1 MSTAIDDQ
9 QYKTDL
15 ESKDPNFVDVEEVE
29 DDSSYTELTGW
40 KKVRSLALSP
50 ALARNCPLNVACRCR
65 QFYRGTLFQ
74 MIILGALSFCG
85 PSMSDAI
92 SGLVR
97 LLVHFFFLFAL
108 PLLTRA
114 SVIFPGWRRTRNSL
128 SLQPRHLSRI
138 CHLCHRR
145 VCRRSPH
152 QQARY

>member
-1 MSTAIDDQ
+1 MSAAIDDQ

-29 DDSSYTELTGW
+29 DDSSYTELAGW
-40 KKVRSLALSP
+40 KKVRSRAHSP
-50 ALARNCPLNVACRCR
+50 ALARYCVLTFSRPCR

-97 LLVHFFFLFAL
+97 VLVQIYC
-108 PLLTRA
+108 
-114 SVIFPGWRRTRNSL
+114 SVHS
-128 SLQPRHLSRI
+128 
-138 CHLCHRR
+138 C
-145 VCRRSPH
+145 
-152 QQARY
+152 